1 MSIISSI
8 LEKLG
13 FGTANASTQA
23 SPDAPTAPQAGS
35 ASPSSGT
42 PTPEQLKA
50 KLEELKNANSKG
62 SEKLNP
68 ESSIVDLLKALK
80 LDSSMENRKK
90 LAEEVGISS
99 YDGSAE
105 QNIALHKAVLNKATQ
120 G

>member
-23 SPDAPTAPQAGS
+23 SPDAPTAPATGS
-35 ASPSSGT
+35 APPSPGVSSQ
-42 PTPEQLKA
+42 PTPDQLNA
-50 KLEELKNANSKG
+50 EITKLKEGNPG
-62 SEKLNP
+62 LNP
-68 ESSIVDLLKALK
+68 QSSIVDLLKALK

-99 YDGSAE
+99 YEGTAE
-105 QNIALHKAVLNKATQ
+105 QNIELHKAVLNKATQ

>member
-23 SPDAPTAPQAGS
+23 SPDPSAAPAAGS
-35 ASPSSGT
+35 APP
-42 PTPEQLKA
+42 PTGATSQPTAAQLDEKIT
-50 KLEELKNANSKG
+50 KLKEDNPG
-62 SEKLNP
+62 LNP
-68 ESSIVDLLKALK
+68 QSSIVDLLKALK

-90 LAEEVGISS
+90 LADEVGISS
-99 YDGSAE
+99 YEGTAE
-105 QNIALHKAVLNKATQ
+105 QNLALHKAVLNKATQ

>member
-23 SPDAPTAPQAGS
+23 SPDAPTEPTAGS
-35 ASPSSGT
+35 TSPSPGAISQ
-42 PTPEQLKA
+42 PTQDQLKA
-50 KLEELKNANSKG
+50 EIKKLKEGNPE
-62 SEKLNP
+62 LNP
-68 ESSIVDLLKALK
+68 ETSITDLLKALK
-80 LDSSMENRKK
+80 LDSSIENRKK

-99 YDGSAE
+99 YTGTAE